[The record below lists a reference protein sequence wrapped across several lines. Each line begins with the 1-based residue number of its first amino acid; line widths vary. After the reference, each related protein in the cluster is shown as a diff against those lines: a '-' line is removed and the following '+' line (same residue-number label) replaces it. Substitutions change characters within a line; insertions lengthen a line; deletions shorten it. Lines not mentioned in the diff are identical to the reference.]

1 MSKHKPVTIY
11 ADGLNKIQFA
21 SGNIKLSFFES
32 DDNSTEEQPN
42 NVEMSNVLQLIL
54 PVESVIKTTTELSK
68 FIKELIDTKKIA
80 VNE

>member
-11 ADGLNKIQFA
+11 ADGLSKIQFS